1 MQLEKI
7 FKLQQKG
14 TNVRTEVIAGATTF
28 ATMAYILA
36 VNPNILSVT
45 GMDRNAIFVATAL
58 AAAFG
63 SIIMGLMANLP
74 FALAPGMG
82 LNAFF
87 AFSVCLGMGYSW
99 RDALL
104 AVAVEGVIFVVLSV
118 THVRQAIFNAIPE
131 VLKKAISVGIGLFII
146 LIGLINAAIVVKDDS
161 TVIALNDFRTVDP
174 AVRMGMILAI
184 VGLLIIGI
192 LHIKKVKGAILIGIV
207 ATWVIGMILQGVGFY
222 VPSPDS
228 GMCSLFPDFSQGT
241 QISSI
246 SLTFFKFNF
255 SRMLEVRFWVV
266 VISFLFVDMFD
277 TMGTLIG
284 VAMKADMLDEKGE
297 LPRLTWALLAD
308 AIATIIGAIFGTST
322 TTTYVESSAGAAEGG
337 KTGLTAVTTGALF
350 ILALFLSPVFLAIP
364 SFATA
369 PALIMVGVMM
379 VEAILKIDASDYS
392 NWIPAVLCII
402 GMPFCYSISEGI
414 CWGVISYTACK
425 IFTGKHKEVQPAMI
439 VLTVLFVAKYFII

>member
-58 AAAFG
+58 AAAVG
-63 SIIMGLMANLP
+63 SILMGLMANLP

-82 LNAFF
+82 LNVFF
-87 AFSVCLGMGYSW
+87 AFSVCCGMGYSW
-99 RDALL
+99 QDALL
-104 AVAVEGVIFVVLSV
+104 AVAVEGAIFVVLSV

-161 TVIALNDFRTVDP
+161 TVVALNDFRTVDP
-174 AVRMGMILAI
+174 AVRMGMILTI

-192 LHIKKVKGAILIGIV
+192 LHIKKVKGSILIGIV
-207 ATWVIGMILQGVGFY
+207 VTWVIGMILQGVGVY

-228 GMCSLFPDFSQGT
+228 GMYSLFPDFSQGT

-255 SRMLEVRFWVV
+255 SRILEVRFWIV

-284 VAMKADMLDEKGE
+284 VAMKSDMLDEKGE

-308 AIATIIGAIFGTST
+308 AIATIIGAILGTST
-322 TTTYVESSAGAAEGG
+322 TTTYVESSAGVAEGG
-337 KTGLTAVTTGALF
+337 KTGLTATTTGILF
-350 ILALFLSPVFLAIP
+350 ALALFLSPIFLAIP

-379 VEAILKIDASDYS
+379 IEAILKIDASDYS

-414 CWGVISYTACK
+414 CWGVISYTVFK
-425 IFTGKHKEVQPAMI
+425 LFTGKRKEVQPAMI
-439 VLTVLFVAKYFII
+439 VLTVLFVVKYFII